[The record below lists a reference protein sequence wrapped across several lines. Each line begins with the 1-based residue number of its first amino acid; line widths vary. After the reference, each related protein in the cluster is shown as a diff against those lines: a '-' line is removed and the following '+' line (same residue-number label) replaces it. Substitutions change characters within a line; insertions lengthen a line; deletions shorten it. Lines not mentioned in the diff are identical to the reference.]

1 MTLSEL
7 PFAAS
12 ATNAVSDA
20 LVALFVLL
28 AAAKIGEEI
37 CRRIGQPVVIGEILA
52 GVVVGPSLLG
62 LVELSTAVEVFSELG
77 VIFLLFWVG
86 LETKLADIRAVGRSA
101 TQVGVY
107 GVALPVVAGVG
118 AALAF
123 GESIQT
129 ALFLGAAL
137 AATSVG
143 ITSAILIE
151 LGLQDGRAGRTILGA
166 AVIDDILALLMLA
179 VAIGVASD
187 EGLDPFD
194 LGLLVVLSVIFLALF
209 GIGGS
214 KLLKHRPNLLEKPE
228 FASSPLLPAV
238 LLCLG
243 LAVLAQE
250 IGLAAVIGAFLAG
263 MIVAETR
270 EHNSIERE
278 IEPLYKF
285 FAPFFFTVIGAQ
297 IDITQFKDLQVDA
310 LLLGLTALAIATK
323 YVGSW
328 LGASA
333 LSRRDRGIVAVG
345 MVPRGEVGVIVAGLG
360 YTQGVIEAD
369 LFAVVVGMSIL
380 TTFLAPYMLR
390 RSASRSDPGGPE
402 PAVTPDG

>member
-1 MTLSEL
+1 MNAL
-7 PFAAS
+7 PFAAGAS
-12 ATNAVSDA
+12 SEVSDA

-52 GVVVGPSLLG
+52 GVAVGPYALG
-62 LVELSTAVEVFSELG
+62 LVELSSAVEVFAELG

-86 LETKLADIRAVGRSA
+86 LETRLADIRAVGRSA
-101 TQVGVY
+101 TQVGVF
-107 GVALPVVAGVG
+107 GVVLPVFAGIV

-123 GESIQT
+123 GEPIET

-143 ITSAILIE
+143 ITSAILLE
-151 LGLQDGRAGRTILGA
+151 LKLQDGRAGRTILGA
-166 AVIDDILALLMLA
+166 AVIDDVLALLILA

-187 EGLDPFD
+187 GGLDWVD
-194 LGLLVVLSVIFLALF
+194 LGLLVVLSAGFLALF
-209 GIGGS
+209 GLGGS
-214 KLLKHRPNLLEKPE
+214 KLLQSKPELLEKPQ
-228 FASSPLLPAV
+228 FASTPLLPAV

-285 FAPFFFTVIGAQ
+285 FAPFFFAVIGAQ
-297 IDITQFKDLQVDA
+297 VDIGEFTDLKVDA
-310 LLLGLTALAIATK
+310 LLVGLTALAIVTK
-323 YVGSW
+323 YAGAW

-333 LSRRDRGIVAVG
+333 LNRDERSIVALG

-360 YTQGVIEAD
+360 YTQGVIAAD

-380 TTFLAPYMLR
+380 TTFLAPYLIR
-390 RSASRSDPGGPE
+390 RSARRSGLASGP
-402 PAVTPDG
+402 